1 MAEDTLLCFP
11 LLLIFFMIEQ
21 PTLTFWVS
29 FLITIIHVIII
40 DTLVNICCNL
50 ILWKILANDF
60 FINREKWAI
69 FKLKYGE
76 FQNMSPLFEEHVAR
90 LQSCKTGRSTHRNMD
105 ITDVPPSRWYVVH
118 QLQQCNN
125 STGSCIC

>member
-29 FLITIIHVIII
+29 FSITIIHVIII

-105 ITDVPPSRWYVVH
+105 ITDVPPSRWYVAH
-118 QLQQCNN
+118 QLQQYNN